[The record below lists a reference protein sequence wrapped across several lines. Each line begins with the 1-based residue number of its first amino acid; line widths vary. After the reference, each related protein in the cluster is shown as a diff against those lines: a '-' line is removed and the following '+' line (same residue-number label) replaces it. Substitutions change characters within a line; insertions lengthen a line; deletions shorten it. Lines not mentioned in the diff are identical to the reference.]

1 MTKDQ
6 LLELHITQL
15 KEKKKVLTQKLK
27 ATEKL
32 REAMI
37 R

>member
-1 MTKDQ
+1 MTRDQ
-6 LLELHITQL
+6 QLEFHISQL
-15 KEKKKVLTQKLK
+15 KEKKKVLTQKFNE
-27 ATEKL
+27 TEKL